1 MHLAPRA
8 MRKSRKKQQT
18 VDLVFP
24 VPLPAAELT
33 RDIYMRAFTGAIA
46 ATLISM
52 IFMVGLGFL
61 SGVNLKNYLPN
72 TLFMMI
78 PPGLVG
84 YWLLLAQL
92 SSHRLRLYTTRDRNS
107 LDRS

>member
-1 MHLAPRA
+1 
-8 MRKSRKKQQT
+8 
-18 VDLVFP
+18 
-24 VPLPAAELT
+24 
-33 RDIYMRAFTGAIA
+33 MRAFTGAIA

-52 IFMVGLGFL
+52 IFLVGMSFL
-61 SGVNLKNYLPN
+61 SGVNLRNYLPN

-92 SSHRLRLYTTRDRNS
+92 SSHRLRLYSTRNRDT
-107 LDRS
+107 LDQR

>member
-1 MHLAPRA
+1 
-8 MRKSRKKQQT
+8 
-18 VDLVFP
+18 
-24 VPLPAAELT
+24 
-33 RDIYMRAFTGAIA
+33 MRAFTGAIA

-52 IFMVGLGFL
+52 IFLMGMSFL
-61 SGVNLKNYLPN
+61 SGVNLRNYLPN

-92 SSHRLRLYTTRDRNS
+92 SSHRLRLYSTRNRDT
-107 LDRS
+107 LDQR